1 MFNIVLVNPQIP
13 PNTGN
18 IGRVCVNTNSRLHLI
33 KPLGFDID
41 EKAVKRAGLD
51 YWDKLDLVVWESLED
66 FINANEKDIK
76 RFFFAT
82 TKSKKP
88 YFKANFNV
96 GDFLIFGSETKGLP
110 IDFMKINWQ
119 NAITI
124 PMCENGRS
132 LNLAVSVGIVLY
144 EAIKQNFDNFCK
156 V

>member
-18 IGRVCVNTNSRLHLI
+18 IGRLCVNTNSTLHLV
-33 KPLGFDID
+33 KPLGFDIS

-51 YWDKLDLVVWESLED
+51 YWEKLDLVVWESLEE
-66 FINANEKDIK
+66 FYKENEKYLD

-88 YFKANFNV
+88 YFEVAFKP

-110 IDFMKINWQ
+110 MEFMRKNWQ

-132 LNLAVSVGIVLY
+132 LNLSVSVGIILY
-144 EAIKQNFDNFCK
+144 EAIKQNFNDWLGC
-156 V
+156 

>member
-1 MFNIVLVNPQIP
+1 MFNVVLLNPQIP

-18 IGRVCVNTNSRLHLI
+18 IGRICVNTNSRLHLI

-41 EKAVKRAGLD
+41 EKSVKRAGLD
-51 YWDKLDLVVWESLED
+51 YWKKLDLVVWDSLDD
-66 FINANEKDIK
+66 FLKENNNFD

-82 TKSKKP
+82 TKSKRP
-88 YFKANFNV
+88 YFEVEYKN

-110 IDFMKINWQ
+110 MELMQKNWE

-124 PMCENGRS
+124 PMCKNGRS

-144 EAIKQNFDNFCK
+144 EAIRQNLYLCK
-156 V
+156 E